1 MTAIQRFERTRKL
14 TPERRDV
21 FYKWL
26 RFGSIV
32 VGSNQFTGLD
42 PQEAK
47 NLDNDQLAELK
58 SKVQILD
65 EVREDLETTHSEDP
79 KYIVDFLGCAKAYF
93 SYHAALD
100 FGFETK
106 ERVATSTTTIERFMD
121 YLLQQ
126 EACPEYNDDI
136 LQTRNFCRDATE
148 QLWNVEQ
155 AKTMMPG
162 EFNRA
167 CSTLFDGYY
176 AKNLMTVRP
185 QWSDEAQTG
194 PVYVGLTD
202 EEASQIFGMAM
213 STVASDDVYE
223 KYLEYTTDG
232 RNDLAVVRTIKDE
245 GFEITQLEP
254 PTDENKNL
262 YLTQAKDYRPLGRVL
277 AKPWTDPYAAPEDLT
292 EEEIGAARRSRGAE
306 QEVYVFFIEADLMQ
320 YVQQGQ
326 KVLATIKQ
334 MNCGVWFF
342 EECTTLYPS
351 FENYIM
357 NELMLSF
364 KAPRAL
370 QSTSEQQQ
378 EDPKTEDKADA

>member
-1 MTAIQRFERTRKL
+1 M
-14 TPERRDV
+14 

-42 PQEAK
+42 HQEAK

-65 EVREDLETTHSEDP
+65 EVREDLETTHSDDP
-79 KYIVDFLGCAKAYF
+79 KYTVDFLGCARAYF
-93 SYHAALD
+93 AYHAALD
-100 FGFETK
+100 FGFETQ

-176 AKNLMTVRP
+176 AKNLMTAQP
-185 QWSDEAQTG
+185 EWSDEAQTG

-232 RNDLAVVRTIKDE
+232 RNDLAVVKTIKDE

-292 EEEIGAARRSRGAE
+292 EEEIGAAKKSREAE